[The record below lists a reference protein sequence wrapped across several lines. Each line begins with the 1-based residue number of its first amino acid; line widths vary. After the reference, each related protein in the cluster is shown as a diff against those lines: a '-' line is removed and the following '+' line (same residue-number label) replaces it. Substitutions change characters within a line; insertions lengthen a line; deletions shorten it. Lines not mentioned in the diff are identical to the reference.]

1 MECYGRVTLRAM
13 LLDSV
18 APLVK
23 MISLGSAPIRS
34 ATCCSGVKEPPVAIN
49 HSHGRKTFNPITKRK
64 TYPNKNNNNKFAPNI
79 QLKSLPFLR
88 SPWLSHSPSHRRVS
102 WSEGYHSS

>member
-1 MECYGRVTLRAM
+1 MAM

-34 ATCCSGVKEPPVAIN
+34 ATCCSEKNTQNQWQRSNFFFHYLPQHDPKLTYKPRAHNNLIISILN
-49 HSHGRKTFNPITKRK
+49 GRI
-64 TYPNKNNNNKFAPNI
+64 
-79 QLKSLPFLR
+79 
-88 SPWLSHSPSHRRVS
+88 
-102 WSEGYHSS
+102 